1 MIYPS
6 DGTSFY
12 ITGAAVQK
20 DSKHKN
26 ESIEFITWL
35 LSSETAKYMMNN
47 NFTYIFANPEVTEP
61 VDALGRS
68 VVLWPVNGGYTVEG
82 KELY

>member
-1 MIYPS
+1 M
-6 DGTSFY
+6 
-12 ITGAAVQK
+12 QRCKK

-61 VDALGRS
+61 VDALG
-68 VVLWPVNGGYTVEG
+68 VP
-82 KELY
+82 

>member
-1 MIYPS
+1 M
-6 DGTSFY
+6 
-12 ITGAAVQK
+12 QK

-61 VDALGRS
+61 VDTLGRS
-68 VVLWPVNGGYTVEG
+68 VVLCLLMAAIQWREKSFY
-82 KELY
+82 